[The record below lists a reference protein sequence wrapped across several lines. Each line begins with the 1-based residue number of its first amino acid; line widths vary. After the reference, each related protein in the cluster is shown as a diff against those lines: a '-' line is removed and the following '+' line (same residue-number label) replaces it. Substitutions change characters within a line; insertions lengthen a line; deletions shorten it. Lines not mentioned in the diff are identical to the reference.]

1 MSAGVSRRPGEG
13 FDAWFLRRL
22 EGVQD
27 YVPQRIGTFPAG
39 FRPAGVLI
47 PVWRREGRVE
57 MALTLRTQTLSS
69 HRGQISFP
77 GGRRDPEDV
86 SIAAT
91 ALRET
96 EEELGIPA
104 DRVRVRMRLDDA
116 WSLQRYIVAPHVG
129 WLDEPPAFVPSPAEI
144 ERVIVAD
151 VEALMSP
158 ACHRIQRVRQAGV
171 GFDVHY
177 FEYEGD
183 TIWGLTG
190 GILYTLFQLL
200 RGEPIADE
208 SRGAH
213 TLSRFLGAS
222 S

>member
-1 MSAGVSRRPGEG
+1 MSGGAARRAGEP
-13 FDAWFLRRL
+13 FDSWFARRL
-22 EGVQD
+22 ESLRG
-27 YVPQRIGTFPAG
+27 YTPQEIVRPPDG
-39 FRPAGVLI
+39 FRPAGVLV
-47 PVWRREGRVE
+47 PVWRDEGRVE
-57 MALTLRTQTLSS
+57 MALTLRTRTLSS

-77 GGRRDPEDV
+77 GGRRDPEDA
-86 SIAAT
+86 SIVAT

-104 DRVRVRMRLDDA
+104 DDVRIELRLDDA
-116 WSLQRYIVAPHVG
+116 WSIQRYVVAPHVG
-129 WLDEPPAFVPSPAEI
+129 WLPQRPEFVPSPAEI
-144 ERVIVAD
+144 ERIIVAD
-151 VEALMSP
+151 VETLMAP
-158 ACHRIQRVRQAGV
+158 ERHRIERVHQGGV

-190 GILYTLFQLL
+190 GILYTLFQLV
-200 RGEPIADE
+200 RGEPIAEE

-222 S
+222 W